1 MLNNIKQFFNQNLIP
16 ASSVLPNGES
26 DEAGTHA
33 TRLALAALLVEVAE
47 SDYRDAPEEHLML
60 LNIVKET
67 FKLPQDE
74 ANEII
79 ELARKEH
86 ENSTDYFQFTRLIN
100 DNYSA
105 EQKIQLVESLWRVA
119 FSDHHLDKYEEHV
132 IRRIADLLY
141 VSHSD
146 FMSSKLR
153 VQNEISS

>member
-1 MLNNIKQFFNQNLIP
+1 MLNNIKNFFNQNLIP
-16 ASSVLPNGES
+16 TLSDLSNGEP
-26 DEAGTHA
+26 DKAGGHA
-33 TRLALAALLVEVAE
+33 AQLALAALLVEVAE
-47 SDYRDAPEEHLML
+47 SDYRDAPEEHQML

-67 FKLPQDE
+67 FELPHDE

-79 ELARKEH
+79 DLARKEH

-100 DNYSA
+100 ENYSA

-153 VQNEISS
+153 IQSGINR

>member
-1 MLNNIKQFFNQNLIP
+1 MLNNIKNFFNQNLIP
-16 ASSVLPNGES
+16 ASSGLSNGES
-26 DEAGTHA
+26 DKAGEHA

-47 SDYRDAPEEHLML
+47 SDYRDAPEEHSML

-79 ELARKEH
+79 VLARKKH
-86 ENSTDYFQFTRLIN
+86 ENSTDYFQFTRLIS

-119 FSDHHLDKYEEHV
+119 FSDYHLDKYEEHV
-132 IRRIADLLY
+132 IRRISDLLY

-153 VQNEISS
+153 IQNEISR